1 MVTKDFKLTKE
12 NDWKI
17 LDAATKKHLDCFETI
32 QKKLNQQSHAERF
45 IIEVLNDFNYEIV
58 DEVCNDPDY
67 QIGTYWNG
75 SVKDYAK
82 QVQWEVDN
90 ARYVVINLYTCY
102 IKNKTEIDSYDVDCI
117 SDDSMEYYCE
127 IGPEDLCTDY
137 YKWADTLTFNQIN
150 NLNRILVKT
159 GFNEKHPKIPTF

>member
-1 MVTKDFKLTKE
+1 MAVVDFKLTKE
-12 NDWKI
+12 EDWKV
-17 LDAATKKHLDCFETI
+17 LDVATAKHLDCFEAI
-32 QKKLNQQSHAERF
+32 QEKLNQQSHAERF
-45 IIEVLNDFNYEIV
+45 IFEVLNDFNYEMV

-75 SVKDYAK
+75 SVKDYAN
-82 QVQWEVDN
+82 QIQWEVNN

-102 IKNKTEIDSYDVDCI
+102 IKNKAEIDSIDVDYI

-137 YKWADTLTFNQIN
+137 YKWADTLTSNQIN
-150 NLNRILVKT
+150 DLNRILVKT
-159 GFNEKHPKIPTF
+159 GFEPLAVQVQ

>member
-1 MVTKDFKLTKE
+1 MIAKDFKLTAEK
-12 NDWKI
+12 DWKI
-17 LDAATKKHLDCFETI
+17 LDAAAKKHLDCFEAI

-45 IIEVLNDFNYEIV
+45 IFEVLNDFNYDVV
-58 DEVCNDPDY
+58 DEVRDDPDY

-82 QVQWEVDN
+82 QVQRGVDN

-102 IKNKTEIDSYDVDCI
+102 IKNKTEIDSYDVDYI

-127 IGPEDLCTDY
+127 IGLEDLCTDY
-137 YKWADTLTFNQIN
+137 YKWADTLTLNQIN
-150 NLNRILVKT
+150 DLDRILVKT
-159 GFNEKHPKIPTF
+159 GFKPLVSVTNK